1 MYQSSARKN
10 FLDIL
15 SDPTAIA
22 ILASIALHAAIGATF
37 PFLTPPEK
45 AGTKAGPTTVKIVE
59 LTPSELQRIPQAP
72 TPKPV
77 APPVTKTVPVKR
89 PTAPPP
95 RTPQSATSL
104 PAIPF
109 SPFGNPAATATPKPA
124 KNKQPK
130 PLQKPA
136 QPVFDP
142 NIFTEP
148 KPAKSPVAKVT
159 KPKPVVKPT
168 PAAKPQPQ
176 QPKVATSPSPQPD
189 QPMDWNGD
197 GQEPATPATTTP
209 QAQKPNVTPQ
219 PSATPTVTPTTQPTA
234 QPTGDPNG
242 NSAGNGFYGKYTDAA
257 INQLQL
263 YMKEFGVKDPYP
275 SKTIVRSYPQGALCG
290 KDKQT
295 PFIVMMTVFDKV
307 PDNVDAAIL
316 GNSSASALKI
326 STFKDR
332 DTPEQQKLAE
342 IATRAALEEASKA
355 DQNRPAKDKGQR
367 VIYQYRVEFDPAT
380 CKKN

>member
-22 ILASIALHAAIGATF
+22 ILASVALHAAIGSTF
-37 PFLTPPEK
+37 PFFTQPEK
-45 AGTKAGPTTVKIVE
+45 AGTKAGPTTVKVVE
-59 LTPSELQRIPQAP
+59 LTPGELQRIPQAP
-72 TPKPV
+72 KPKPV
-77 APPVTKTVPVKR
+77 VPPVTQPIPIKR
-89 PTAPPP
+89 STTPPP
-95 RTPQSATSL
+95 RTPQFSNS
-104 PAIPF
+104 PQAIPF

-124 KNKQPK
+124 KTKQPK
-130 PLQKPA
+130 TVRQPA

-148 KPAKSPVAKVT
+148 KPTKSPVATAT

-168 PAAKPQPQ
+168 PAAKPQPKK
-176 QPKVATSPSPQPD
+176 PKVATSPSPQPD

-197 GQEPATPATTTP
+197 GQEPVTPTTTSP
-209 QAQKPNVTPQ
+209 QAQKPTVTPK
-219 PSATPTVTPTTQPTA
+219 PSTAPTVTPTTQPTT

-242 NSAGNGFYGKYTDAA
+242 GSAGNGFYGKYTDAA
-257 INQLQL
+257 INQLQV
-263 YMKEFGVKDPYP
+263 YMKEFGVKELPA
-275 SKTIVRSYPQGALCG
+275 SRKIVRSYPQGMLCS
-290 KDKQT
+290 KEKQT
-295 PFIVMMTVFDKV
+295 PFIVMMAVFDKF
-307 PDNVDAAIL
+307 PDSVDSAIL
-316 GNSSASALKI
+316 GNSSAPALKI

-332 DTPEQQKLAE
+332 DTPEQKQLAE

-355 DQNRPAKDKGQR
+355 DQNRSANNKNQR

>member
-22 ILASIALHAAIGATF
+22 ILASIALHAAIGSTF
-37 PFLTPPEK
+37 PFFTQPEK
-45 AGTKAGPTTVKIVE
+45 AGTKAGPTTVKVVE

-72 TPKPV
+72 KPKPV
-77 APPVTKTVPVKR
+77 VPPVTQPIPIKR
-89 PTAPPP
+89 STAPPP
-95 RTPQSATSL
+95 RTPQFSNS
-104 PAIPF
+104 PQAIPF

-124 KNKQPK
+124 KAKQPK
-130 PLQKPA
+130 TVQQPA

-148 KPAKSPVAKVT
+148 KPTKSPVATAT

-168 PAAKPQPQ
+168 PAAKPQPKK
-176 QPKVATSPSPQPD
+176 PKVATSPSPQPD

-197 GQEPATPATTTP
+197 GQEPVTPTTTSP
-209 QAQKPNVTPQ
+209 QAQTPTVTPK
-219 PSATPTVTPTTQPTA
+219 PSTAPTVTPTTQPTT
-234 QPTGDPNG
+234 QPSGDG
-242 NSAGNGFYGKYTDAA
+242 RAGNGFYGKYTDAA
-257 INQLQL
+257 INQLQV
-263 YMKEFGVKDPYP
+263 YMKEFGVTNPYP
-275 SKTIVRSYPQGALCG
+275 SKTIVRSYPQGILCG
-290 KDKQT
+290 KEKQT

>member
-37 PFLTPPEK
+37 PLFTQPEK
-45 AGTKAGPTTVKIVE
+45 EGKKAGPTTVKVVE

-72 TPKPV
+72 KPKPV
-77 APPVTKTVPVKR
+77 APVAQPTPIKR
-89 PTAPPP
+89 ATAPAP
-95 RTPQSATSL
+95 RLPQFSTA
-104 PAIPF
+104 PQAIPF

-124 KNKQPK
+124 KTKQPK
-130 PLQKPA
+130 TVQQPV

-148 KPAKSPVAKVT
+148 KPTKSPVTKAT

-168 PAAKPQPQ
+168 PAATKPQPKK
-176 QPKVATSPSPQPD
+176 PKVATSPSPQPD
-189 QPMDWNGD
+189 QPMDYNGD
-197 GQEPATPATTTP
+197 GQEPATPVTTP
-209 QAQKPNVTPQ
+209 QAQKPNVTPK
-219 PSATPTVTPTTQPTA
+219 PSIAPSVTPTIKPTA
-234 QPTGDPNG
+234 QPSGDPKG
-242 NSAGNGFYGKYTDAA
+242 GSASSGFYGKYTDAA
-257 INQLQL
+257 INQLQV
-263 YMKEFGVKDPYP
+263 YMKEFGVTNPYP
-275 SKTIVRSYPQGALCG
+275 SKTIVRSYPQGVLCG
-290 KDKQT
+290 KEKQT

-316 GNSSASALKI
+316 GNSSAPALKI

>member
-22 ILASIALHAAIGATF
+22 ILASISLHAAIGATF
-37 PFLTPPEK
+37 PFFTQPEK
-45 AGTKAGPTTVKIVE
+45 AGTKAGPTTVKVVE

-72 TPKPV
+72 KPKPA
-77 APPVTKTVPVKR
+77 APPVTQPIPIKR
-89 PTAPPP
+89 STAPPP
-95 RTPQSATSL
+95 RTTPFSTSPQ
-104 PAIPF
+104 AIPF

-124 KNKQPK
+124 KAKQPK
-130 PLQKPA
+130 TIQQPA

-148 KPAKSPVAKVT
+148 KPTKSPVATAT

-168 PAAKPQPQ
+168 PAAKPQPK

-189 QPMDWNGD
+189 QPMDYNGD
-197 GQEPATPATTTP
+197 GQEPSTPAATP
-209 QAQKPNVTPQ
+209 QAQKPNVTPT
-219 PSATPTVTPTTQPTA
+219 PSTAPTVIPTTQPTT
-234 QPTGDPNG
+234 QPTGDG
-242 NSAGNGFYGKYTDAA
+242 RAGNGFYGKYTDAA
-257 INQLQL
+257 INQLQV
-263 YMKEFGVKDPYP
+263 YMKEFGVTNPYP
-275 SKTIVRSYPQGALCG
+275 SKTIVRSYPQGVLCG
-290 KDKQT
+290 KEKQT

-355 DQNRPAKDKGQR
+355 DQNRPEKDKGQR